1 MAELDLT
8 LVPGKLFGLLGPN
21 GAGKSSTIRVLIGQ
35 RRHEH
40 RLDHCQRGADAARRE
55 HGRHGHMLFVALI
68 LFICQ
73 QNGIPGLPLLALEYH
88 APRMVH
94 AALTDSVL
102 WYHWAHLAGAAVLAC
117 AWTFLATVM
126 FRRCGWQ

>member
-1 MAELDLT
+1 MSIGLT
-8 LVPGKLFGLLGPN
+8 IASVAHA
-21 GAGKSSTIRVLIGQ
+21 GAASM
-35 RRHEH
+35 
-40 RLDHCQRGADAARRE
+40 GAM
-55 HGRHGHMLFVALI
+55 GYMLFVALI

-88 APRMVH
+88 APRMMH

-117 AWTFLATVM
+117 AWTFVATVM